1 MRLSGG
7 ITAHPHYLRF
17 FRPYAFY
24 PAFFQKHYG
33 LYFVR
38 KNKGQRRV
46 FRVRL
51 PFVGRFAQRT
61 QGSSFVTLN
70 GFLIADRGCYL
81 AALWPL
87 LRNPS
92 DSKDNAP
99 SFCGK
104 P

>member
-17 FRPYAFY
+17 FRPCAFY
-24 PAFFQKHYG
+24 PAFFQKPFSA
-33 LYFVR
+33 YFVR
-38 KNKGQRRV
+38 NNKSQNRV

-51 PFVGRFAQRT
+51 PFVGRYVQRT
-61 QGSSFVTLN
+61 QECSFVALS
-70 GFLIADRGCYL
+70 GFLIPDRGCHL

-92 DSKDNAP
+92 DSKDTEP
-99 SFCGK
+99 FF
-104 P
+104 